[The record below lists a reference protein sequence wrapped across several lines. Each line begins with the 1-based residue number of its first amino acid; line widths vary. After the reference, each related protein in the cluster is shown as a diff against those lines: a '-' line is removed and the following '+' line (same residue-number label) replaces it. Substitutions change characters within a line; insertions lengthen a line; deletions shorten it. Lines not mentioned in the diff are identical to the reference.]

1 MSNMP
6 NLPTFN
12 DLRDA
17 FSQGKGL
24 PKLPGS
30 ALELVRIIDS
40 GDCNASDLERV
51 IARDPSLSAG
61 LLRMA
66 NSAMFGG
73 LVPVSTIQ
81 GAVMRLGY
89 SSVRSMG
96 LSLAVTA
103 MVGSSTKSFD
113 ADRFGRHNV
122 FVGFLG
128 RYFYARRKALE
139 LFKSSWSADEIFS
152 AGILHDLPIAL
163 LSRVS
168 PAAYEAV
175 AEYSAN
181 RGISVRAGFS
191 EYYENSLGV
200 LGRIA
205 ADAWKL
211 PSIFSETMEFIESPF
226 DHGHETISLACLAL
240 ADDHA
245 NRSSWAFEV
254 WNFQASVDPRVIEL
268 IGLTEEDI
276 STGIEMVGRHAEAF
290 LSTDSKQAA

>member
-1 MSNMP
+1 MS
-6 NLPTFN
+6 NLPTYN

-24 PKLPGS
+24 PKLPGT

-40 GDCNASDLERV
+40 GSCNATDLERV

-73 LVPVSTIQ
+73 LTSVSTIQ

-103 MVGSSTKSFD
+103 MVGGNTKAFD
-113 ADRFGRHNV
+113 AGRFARHNV
-122 FVGFLG
+122 FVGFLA

-175 AEYSAN
+175 VDYSAK
-181 RGISVRAGFS
+181 RGISVRTGFQ
-191 EYYENSLGV
+191 EFFENSLGA

-205 ADAWKL
+205 ADAWTL
-211 PSIFSETMEFIESPF
+211 PSIFGETMEFVEAPF

-240 ADDHA
+240 ADEYA
-245 NRSSWAFEV
+245 NRSDWAFEG
-254 WNFQASVDPRVIEL
+254 WGFRTDIDQRVVEL
-268 IGLTEEDI
+268 IGLAEEDVT
-276 STGIEMVGRHAEAF
+276 TGIEMVGRHAEAF
-290 LSTDSKQAA
+290 LADTKQAA